1 MAVVVRRQL
10 WGGRVVIMIPIYGER
25 IVAVAA
31 AVERW
36 PYIEV

>member
-1 MAVVVRRQL
+1 MGR
-10 WGGRVVIMIPIYGER
+10 WGCNIMIPIYGER

-36 PYIEV
+36 LYIEV